1 MKGEPEEFWPE
12 PGWAKMCMRA
22 LLDGDGDLAKKESQ
36 QGACGRVPTLGMRMN
51 ERISPW
57 DPPGNETE
65 LKGPDFLKLDRFLLL
80 FSGLFPFA
88 LL

>member
-36 QGACGRVPTLGMRMN
+36 QAACGRVPTLGMRMN
-51 ERISPW
+51 E
-57 DPPGNETE
+57 
-65 LKGPDFLKLDRFLLL
+65 
-80 FSGLFPFA
+80 
-88 LL
+88 